1 MADERKETVILEFE
15 VDAQGSV
22 ETIEQLTKANKQ
34 LRAERNQL
42 NIATEAGRK
51 RAAEL
56 NAVIDSNTS
65 KIKENVSAIEQQKIN
80 IGNYGS
86 ALDRV
91 LPGMGQF
98 TQNLQQSA
106 NESGGFISGLK
117 GMASGFL
124 SATKASLAFLAT
136 PIGAAIAAIA
146 AAFALLSKFLFGTQ
160 EGMDKLTAITRP
172 LGAIMERLVG
182 VVQVLGGKLFKQL
195 ADAIDDPIG
204 AIKELG
210 QLIVDNVINRFK
222 ALALFGPALKKVLSG
237 DFAGGFRDLGN
248 AAIQATTG
256 IEDGIGKIEDAARG
270 LADFVD
276 EAWEQGKRLDEL
288 QKAIERGE
296 IRQIVRSKEL
306 ALIIAQQKKIVEDQT
321 RSFEERI
328 SAAERAQNAQ
338 NELLRTELA
347 LLDTRIAKIRLEQS
361 LNDTSREQEKELAE
375 LLAQR
380 LELQAG
386 ITEQSIEFQNKLNEL
401 RKAESDEIRKQLEL
415 EREKMAQTPAERPE
429 IEAEFRTAKII
440 TDIRA
445 RMAKEVGDIN
455 RKMDNEEFA
464 RAERRAEVLEQL
476 EWQKLD
482 AAIAVTDGIMGLLDE
497 QGDAYKA
504 VATAQAIIST
514 YTAAT
519 KAYEAAFLPVPTVA
533 SPALGAAFAAA
544 AVLKGLANVAAING
558 VEFAEGGYT
567 GPGGKYDP
575 AGIVHKGE
583 VVWSQEDVRLAGGP
597 MAANA
602 LRPTAKLNGYFDGG
616 IVARSISQ
624 PINQSQI
631 DVMAIVRN
639 MPAPVVS
646 VKEINTVQRGVR
658 VKENISKR

>member
-22 ETIEQLTKANKQ
+22 ETIEQLTKANKL

-56 NAVIDSNTS
+56 NAVIDANTS

-106 NESGGFISGLK
+106 NQSGGVINGLK
-117 GMASGFL
+117 GMASGLL

-136 PIGAAIAAIA
+136 PLGAAIAAIS
-146 AAFALLSKFLFGTQ
+146 AAFALLSKYLFGTQ

-182 VVQVLGGKLFKQL
+182 VVQVLGGKAFKAL
-195 ADAIDDPIG
+195 GEAIQNPMQALRD
-204 AIKELG
+204 LG
-210 QLIVDNVINRFK
+210 QLIVDNVIKRFE
-222 ALALFGPALKKVLSG
+222 ALALFGPALKKILAG
-237 DFAGGFRDLGN
+237 DLADGFKDLGN

-256 IEDGIGKIEDAARG
+256 IEDGIGKIQNAAQG

-276 EAWEQGKRLDEL
+276 EAYKQGQRLDEL
-288 QKAIERGE
+288 QKMIERGE
-296 IRQIVRSKEL
+296 IAQIVRSREL

-321 RSFEERI
+321 KSFDERI
-328 SAAERAQNAQ
+328 QAAQRAQAAQ
-338 NELLRTELA
+338 SELLRTELA
-347 LLDTRIAKIRLEQS
+347 LLDTRIEKMRLEQS

-375 LLAQR
+375 LLGRR

-386 ITEQSIEFQNKLNEL
+386 ITERSIEFQNKLNDL
-401 RKAESDEIRKQLEL
+401 RKQESAEIQKQLEL
-415 EREKMAQTPAERPE
+415 ERQKIAPDQAERPE
-429 IEAEFRTAKII
+429 IAAEFETANII

-445 RMAKEVGDIN
+445 RMNRELTDMN
-455 RKMDNEEFA
+455 RKRHKEEA
-464 RAERRAEVLEQL
+464 AQAEKAAEIQEQL
-476 EWQKLD
+476 GWQTLD
-482 AAIAVTDGIMGLLDE
+482 AAMAVTDGIMGLLNE
-497 QGDAYKA
+497 QGDMYKS
-504 VATAQAIIST
+504 VATAQALIST

-533 SPALGAAFAAA
+533 SPALGAVFATA
-544 AVLKGLANVAAING
+544 AVLKGLANVAAINE

-575 AGIVHKGE
+575 AGIVHRGE
-583 VVWSQEDVRLAGGP
+583 VVWNQEDVRRAGGP
-597 MAANA
+597 AAANA
-602 LRPTAKLNGYFDGG
+602 LRPTVKMKGYFDGG

-624 PINQSQI
+624 PIDQSQI
-631 DVMAIVRN
+631 DVMSIVRN

-646 VKEINTVQRGVR
+646 VKEFTTVEKRVR
-658 VKENISKR
+658 VKETISKT

>member
-22 ETIEQLTKANKQ
+22 ETIEQLTKANKI

-98 TQNLQQSA
+98 TGQLQQSA
-106 NESGGFISGLK
+106 NESGGVINGLK
-117 GMASGFL
+117 GMASGLL

-136 PIGAAIAAIA
+136 PLGAAIAAIS
-146 AAFALLSKFLFGTQ
+146 AAFALLSKYLFGTQ

-182 VVQVLGGKLFKQL
+182 VVQVLGGKAFKAL
-195 ADAIDDPIG
+195 GEAIQNPMQALRD
-204 AIKELG
+204 LG

-222 ALALFGPALKKVLSG
+222 ALALFGPAFKKVLSG

-288 QKAIERGE
+288 QKMIERGE
-296 IRQIVRSKEL
+296 IAQIVRSKEL
-306 ALIIAQQKKIVEDQT
+306 ALIIAQQKKLVEDQT
-321 RSFEERI
+321 KSFDERI
-328 SAAERAQNAQ
+328 QAAQRAQAAQ

-347 LLDTRIAKIRLEQS
+347 LLDTRIEKMRLEQS

-375 LLAQR
+375 LLGRR
-380 LELQAG
+380 LELQAS
-386 ITEQSIEFQNKLNEL
+386 ITERSIEFQNKLNDL
-401 RKAESDEIRKQLEL
+401 RKQETAEIQKQLEL
-415 EREKMAQTPAERPE
+415 ERKKMVQTVERPE
-429 IEAEFRTAKII
+429 IAAEFQTAKVV
-440 TDIRA
+440 TDINA
-445 RMAKEVGDIN
+445 RMN
-455 RKMDNEEFA
+455 REISAMNKKRHEEEA
-464 RAERRAEVLEQL
+464 AHAEKAAAIQKQL
-476 EWQKLD
+476 EWEKLD
-482 AAIAVTDGIMGLLDE
+482 AAMAVTDGIMGLLNE
-497 QGDAYKA
+497 QGDMYKA
-504 VATAQAIIST
+504 VATAQALVST

-575 AGIVHKGE
+575 AGIVHRGE
-583 VVWSQEDVRLAGGP
+583 VVWNQEDVRRAGGP
-597 MAANA
+597 AAANA
-602 LRPTAKLNGYFDGG
+602 LRPTAKMKGYFDGG

-624 PINQSQI
+624 PIDQSQI
-631 DVMAIVRN
+631 DVMSIVRN

-646 VKEINTVQRGVR
+646 VKEFTTVEKRVR
-658 VKENISKR
+658 VKENISKT